1 MDRYGPLER
10 YGDLRTVRSRELRSR
25 KYYVMK
31 KKRPDGRE
39 ISKTPCT
46 ASVIRNAV
54 CRGSLFILH
63 LKEKSRGSVVL
74 AEHHVPS
81 VDLD

>member
-1 MDRYGPLER
+1 
-10 YGDLRTVRSRELRSR
+10 
-25 KYYVMK
+25 MK
-31 KKRPDGRE
+31 KKRPAGRE